1 MSATQIIGN
10 TDNLSTLAAAL
21 QATGQNAVLDDD
33 ATTFTVFAP
42 ANTAFDNVDVQSL
55 TDTPDLTR
63 DLLNFHI
70 VQGEALTASDLEGRQ
85 SVTTVEGQ
93 ELSIGSQDGTLT
105 VGGIPVSQAD
115 VEASNGVAHVIGG
128 VLVPDSFP
136 RRTSDDLAAQSN
148 AGAIPN
154 GVKGTVTF
162 WEVDDDQSLVTLSL
176 TDGPTGAA
184 VSHPAHIHA
193 GNASEGG
200 PIEIYLSPL
209 DGTNANDANPGTSVR
224 LVDRSFDDLAD
235 LDGYV
240 NIHESVANL
249 NIVVSQGNI
258 GANAQGTFGAGL
270 QLVDNPRTTTYPLSA
285 NANSGNV
292 APNGIPGE
300 VQFRELT
307 ADRTLATVR
316 LDPDDDGQF
325 EEGATGADVSHPAH
339 IHANRA
345 SEGGPIQF
353 YLSPIDGTDPAARS
367 SQILDEM
374 FSNPTS
380 IDGYVNVHESAA
392 TLQNIV
398 SQGNIGANAGNGNAA
413 DVTIALSN
421 DGASAYIVTDVQG
434 ASGVA
439 RTNTDNPSLTLTVG
453 TRYRIDNTAGINAH
467 PFALEDANDNYLLRQ
482 EADATGSLEGDSGI
496 DHAEDDE
503 GITFTFTQDLA
514 DAVNNHRCTFHAA
527 MEGAVETN
535 TTSGSITY

>member
-1 MSATQIIGN
+1 M
-10 TDNLSTLAAAL
+10 
-21 QATGQNAVLDDD
+21 
-33 ATTFTVFAP
+33 
-42 ANTAFDNVDVQSL
+42 
-55 TDTPDLTR
+55 
-63 DLLNFHI
+63 
-70 VQGEALTASDLEGRQ
+70 
-85 SVTTVEGQ
+85 
-93 ELSIGSQDGTLT
+93 
-105 VGGIPVSQAD
+105 
-115 VEASNGVAHVIGG
+115 
-128 VLVPDSFP
+128 
-136 RRTSDDLAAQSN
+136 
-148 AGAIPN
+148 
-154 GVKGTVTF
+154 
-162 WEVDDDQSLVTLSL
+162 
-176 TDGPTGAA
+176 
-184 VSHPAHIHA
+184 
-193 GNASEGG
+193 
-200 PIEIYLSPL
+200 
-209 DGTNANDANPGTSVR
+209 
-224 LVDRSFDDLAD
+224 
-235 LDGYV
+235 
-240 NIHESVANL
+240 
-249 NIVVSQGNI
+249 
-258 GANAQGTFGAGL
+258 
-270 QLVDNPRTTTYPLSA
+270 
-285 NANSGNV
+285 
-292 APNGIPGE
+292 
-300 VQFRELT
+300 QFRELT

-439 RTNTDNPSLTLTVG
+439 RTSTDNPSLTLTVG

-496 DHAEDDE
+496 DYAEDDE

-514 DAVNNHRCTFHAA
+514 DAVNNYRCTFHAA